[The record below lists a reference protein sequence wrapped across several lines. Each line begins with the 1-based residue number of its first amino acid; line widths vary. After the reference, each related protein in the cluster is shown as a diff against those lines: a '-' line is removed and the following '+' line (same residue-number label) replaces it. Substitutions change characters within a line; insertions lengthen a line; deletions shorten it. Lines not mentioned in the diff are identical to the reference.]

1 MKKQNANIVKTKFSI
16 EHQYEDAFVYLT
28 LEELIV
34 TLNCLDGVQ
43 ATLEHQ
49 IRDYALDLVHD
60 LLDDETP
67 QIVRT
72 FWFSKGMVDFYLCVD
87 GRGLIRLVDDEM
99 PEQLLDQVLGALMR
113 EYPGN

>member
-1 MKKQNANIVKTKFSI
+1 MKKQNADIVKTKFSI
-16 EHQYEDAFVYLT
+16 EHQYEDALVYLT
-28 LEELIV
+28 LEELIT

-49 IRDYALDLVHD
+49 ISDYALDLVHD

-72 FWFSKGMVDFYLCVD
+72 FWFSKGMTDYYLCVD

-99 PEQLLDQVLGALMR
+99 PEQLIDQVLGALLR
-113 EYPGN
+113 EYPGS

>member
-1 MKKQNANIVKTKFSI
+1 MKKQNADIVKTKFSI
-16 EHQYEDAFVYLT
+16 EHQYEDALAYLT
-28 LEELIV
+28 LEELIT

-43 ATLEHQ
+43 ATLERQ
-49 IRDYALDLVHD
+49 ISDYALDLVHD

-72 FWFSKGMVDFYLCVD
+72 FWFSKGMADYYLCVD

-99 PEQLLDQVLGALMR
+99 PEQLIDQVLGALMR
-113 EYPGN
+113 EYPGS